1 VAGRRFDVADVVEVL
16 QHWQAGRSTRALSR
30 SLGMGRDRV
39 RAIVARAEAAGLAP
53 GGPPLSREEWEQRVP
68 ELFAARLTPPV
79 TAQGQLLAGFHEAI
93 VAGLATNTERTVWQR
108 LRDERG
114 LTVSES
120 TFRRYVEANVR
131 EGVRRER
138 VTVRKEV
145 TPPGQVAE
153 VDYECLGRWTNP
165 RTGKR
170 HAVHG
175 FVMTL
180 ASSRLHF
187 VDVVLSCDQSSW
199 VASHVAA
206 FEFFGAAPREIRLD
220 NLKTGVL
227 RADIYD
233 PQLNRSY
240 AELAQHYGLLLDPCR
255 AGKPKDK
262 PRVERA
268 VPYVR
273 DSFWRG
279 RDFGSVQE
287 MKEAALRWCRGI
299 SAARSHGTLPGTVGE
314 VFDTLERPALLELP
328 EQPFEIAHWAVGTL
342 HPDCHVQVA
351 GHFYSAPWRHVGKR
365 LHVRVGERVVRI
377 YDGNE
382 LLKTHLRR
390 RGQRRYTDPA
400 DYPPE
405 KIAFLQRTP
414 AWCRRRA
421 EELGPDVVALVAEM
435 LAGPHPLACLRQA
448 QGVVRLADTFDA
460 ERLNIACGRALLAD
474 GSLRTVRTILAK
486 GLDLQGGDG
495 SADARH
501 VGAFLHGQ
509 QVLLAETSQ

>member
-1 VAGRRFDVADVVEVL
+1 
-16 QHWQAGRSTRALSR
+16 
-30 SLGMGRDRV
+30 MGRDRV

-53 GGPPLSREEWEQRVP
+53 GGPPLTRPEWELRVP
-68 ELFAARLTPPV
+68 ELFAARLTPPA
-79 TAQGQLLAGFHEAI
+79 TAQGELLAGFHEAI

-114 LTVSES
+114 LSVSES
-120 TFRRYVEANVR
+120 TFRRYVEAHVR

-138 VTVRKEV
+138 ITVRKEV

-153 VDYECLGRWTNP
+153 VDYERLGRWTDP

-170 HAVHG
+170 HVVYG

-180 ASSRLHF
+180 VSSRLHF
-187 VDVVLSCDQSSW
+187 VDVVLGCDQASW

-206 FEFFGAAPREIRLD
+206 FEFFGGVPREIRLD

-233 PQLNRSY
+233 PQLNRAY
-240 AELAQHYGLLLDPCR
+240 AELAQHYVVLLDPCR

-262 PRVERA
+262 PCVERA

-279 RDFGSVQE
+279 RDFGTVVE
-287 MKEAALRWCRGI
+287 MKEGARRWCGGV

-314 VFDTLERPALLELP
+314 VFASLERPALLDLP
-328 EQPFEIAHWAVGTL
+328 EQPFEIAHWAVATL
-342 HPDCHVQVA
+342 HPDCHVQVS

-377 YDGNE
+377 YDANE

-390 RGQRRYTDPA
+390 RGQRRYTDAA

-405 KIAFLQRTP
+405 KIAFLQRSP

-421 EELGPDVVALVAEM
+421 EELGPEVVALVAEM
-435 LAGPHPLACLRQA
+435 LAGSHPLACLRQA
-448 QGVVRLADTFDA
+448 QGVIRLADTFDA
-460 ERLNIACGRALLAD
+460 DRLDAACGRALLAD

-486 GLDLQGGDG
+486 GLDLRDGDH
-495 SADARH
+495 AVDARH

-509 QVLLAETSQ
+509 QVLLAETSR

>member
-16 QHWQAGRSTRALSR
+16 QHWHAGRSTRALAR

-53 GGPPLSREEWEQRVP
+53 GGVPLTRQEWEARVP
-68 ELFAARLTPPV
+68 ELFAARLTPPA
-79 TAQGQLLAGFHEAI
+79 TAQGQLLAGFHEMI

-138 VTVRKEV
+138 VTVRKDV

-153 VDYECLGRWTNP
+153 VDYERLGQWTNP

-170 HAVHG
+170 HVVYG

-180 ASSRLHF
+180 ANSRLHF

-227 RADIYD
+227 RAGIYD

-240 AELAQHYGLLLDPCR
+240 AELAEHYGVLLDPCR

-279 RDFGSVQE
+279 RAFGTVHD
-287 MKEAALRWCRGI
+287 MKDGALRWCRGV
-299 SAARSHGTLPGTVGE
+299 SAARPHGTLPGTVGE
-314 VFDTLERPALLELP
+314 VFAGVERPALLELP
-328 EQPFEIAHWAVGTL
+328 EQPFEIARWAVGTL
-342 HPDCHVQVA
+342 HPDCHLQVA

-382 LLKTHLRR
+382 LLKTHPLC
-390 RGQRRYTDPA
+390 RGRRRYTDPA
-400 DYPPE
+400 DYPQE

-421 EELGPDVVALVAEM
+421 EELGPAVLALVVE
-435 LAGPHPLACLRQA
+435 LLSGPHPLACLRQA

-460 ERLNIACGRALLAD
+460 ERLDAACGRALVAD
-474 GSLRTVRTILAK
+474 GSLRTVRTILTK
-486 GLDLQGGDG
+486 GLDLHHAEHTGC
-495 SADARH
+495 ARD

-509 QVLLAETSQ
+509 QVLLAEVSQ

>member
-1 VAGRRFDVADVVEVL
+1 VADVVEVL
-16 QHWQAGRSTRALSR
+16 QHWHAGRSTRALAR

-39 RAIVARAEAAGLAP
+39 RAIVARAEAAGLVP
-53 GGPPLSREEWEQRVP
+53 GGPPLARQEWEERVP
-68 ELFAARLTPPV
+68 ELFAARLTPPA
-79 TAQGQLLAGFHEAI
+79 TAQGQLLAAFHEVI

-108 LRDERG
+108 MRDERG

-120 TFRRYVEANVR
+120 TFRRYVEAHVR

-138 VTVRKEV
+138 VTVRKDV

-153 VDYECLGRWTNP
+153 VDYERLGQWTNP

-170 HAVHG
+170 HVVYG

-199 VASHVAA
+199 VGSHVAA

-240 AELAQHYGLLLDPCR
+240 AELAEHYGVLLDPCR

-279 RDFGSVQE
+279 RDFGTVHE
-287 MKEAALRWCRGI
+287 MQEAARRWCSGV
-299 SAARSHGTLPGTVGE
+299 SAARPHGTLPGTVGE
-314 VFDTLERPALLELP
+314 AFRGIERPALLELP
-328 EQPFEIAHWAVGTL
+328 EQPFEVAHWAVGTL

-351 GHFYSAPWRHVGKR
+351 GHFYSAPWRHIGKR
-365 LHVRVGERVVRI
+365 LHVRFGERVVRI
-377 YDGNE
+377 YDGAE
-382 LLKTHLRR
+382 LVKTHLRC
-390 RGQRRYTDPA
+390 RGQRRYTDPV

-421 EELGPDVVALVAEM
+421 EELGPAVLALVAE
-435 LAGPHPLACLRQA
+435 LLSGPHPLACLRQA

-460 ERLNIACGRALLAD
+460 ERLDVACGRALAAD
-474 GSLRTVRTILAK
+474 GSLRTVRTILTK
-486 GLDLQGGDG
+486 GLDRDA
-495 SADARH
+495 ADEGCGARD

-509 QVLLAETSQ
+509 QALLAEVLQ

>member
-1 VAGRRFDVADVVEVL
+1 MAGRRFDVADVVEVL
-16 QHWQAGRSTRALSR
+16 QHWQAGRSTRALAR

-53 GGPPLSREEWEQRVP
+53 GGPPLTREEWEQRVP
-68 ELFAARLTPPV
+68 ELFAARLTPPA
-79 TAQGQLLAGFHEAI
+79 TAQGQLLADFHKAI

-120 TFRRYVEANVR
+120 TFRRYVEAHVR

-153 VDYECLGRWTNP
+153 VDYELLGRWTNP

-206 FEFFGAAPREIRLD
+206 FEFFGAVPREIRLD

-240 AELAQHYGLLLDPCR
+240 AELAQHYAVLLDPCR

-287 MKEAALRWCRGI
+287 MQEAARRWCRGV

-314 VFDTLERPALLELP
+314 VFDSLERPALLELP

-382 LLKTHLRR
+382 LVKTHLRR

-421 EELGPDVVALVAEM
+421 EELGPEVLALVAEM
-435 LAGPHPLACLRQA
+435 LGGPHPLACLRQA
-448 QGVVRLADTFDA
+448 QGVVRLADTYEA
-460 ERLNIACGRALLAD
+460 ERLNVACGRALLAD
-474 GSLRTVRTILAK
+474 GSLRTVRTILTK
-486 GLDLQGGDG
+486 GLDLHAGDHA
-495 SADARH
+495 ADARH

-509 QVLLAETSQ
+509 QVLLAEVRQ